1 MSFSHTDADI
11 EYTLKAY
18 DDVLPI
24 IKKAVADGNAKDLLK
39 GEVLEMV
46 FRKTKY

>member
-1 MSFSHTDADI
+1 MSFSHTDEDI
-11 EYTLKAY
+11 QFTLNAY
-18 DDVLPI
+18 EQVFPI
-24 IKKAVADGNAKDLLK
+24 LKEAVASGKPESYLQ